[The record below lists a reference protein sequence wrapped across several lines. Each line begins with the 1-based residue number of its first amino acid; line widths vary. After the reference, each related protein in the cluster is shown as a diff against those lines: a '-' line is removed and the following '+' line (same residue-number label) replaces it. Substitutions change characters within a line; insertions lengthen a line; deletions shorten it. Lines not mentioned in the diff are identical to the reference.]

1 MDLYTKYDSVFKLYG
16 IHQPEVIAKHWQEP
30 HRYYHNEGHLAHLIK
45 EIEQLYNRQEINEE
59 QRDALLVTAYFHDVI
74 YDPTRDDNEER
85 SAEFFIQ
92 MADSHPNTQ
101 LVKEMILDTRDHE
114 AKSELSEKF
123 IQLDMQIVANA
134 SFPQLLDWER
144 KIFKEYQYL
153 DYEIYRQG
161 RLDLLQKFKA
171 KFPQN
176 ATNLQHLIDY
186 LEKHRPN
193 IGLYP
198 GSFNPFHN
206 GHLNI
211 LQKGEQIFD
220 KVIVARGINPNKKDV
235 DMSELHLKVLKYRQT
250 DTYSGFLTHYLTRKE
265 GYANVTL
272 IRGLRNGDDLDYEVN
287 QLRFMEDM
295 KPDIKLVFITCDK
308 EFEHISSTAL
318 KNLNKLDPSFSD
330 KYAPN

>member
-1 MDLYTKYDSVFKLYG
+1 MNLYTKYDSVFKLFG
-16 IHQPEVIAKHWQEP
+16 IARPELVAQHWQEP
-30 HRYYHNEGHLAHLIK
+30 HRYYHNEEHLAHLIGG
-45 EIEQLYNRQEINEE
+45 IEQLYNKQQIDEE
-59 QRDALLVTAYFHDVI
+59 QRDTLLITAYFHDVI
-74 YDPTRDDNEER
+74 YDPTRNDNEER
-85 SAEFFIQ
+85 SADFFIQ

-101 LVKEMILDTRDHE
+101 LVKEMILDTRNHE
-114 AKSELSEKF
+114 ASSELSATF
-123 IQLDMQIVANA
+123 INLDMQVVSNS
-134 SFPQLLDWER
+134 SFSELLAWER

-161 RLDLLQKFKA
+161 RLDLLQNIKN

-176 ATNLQHLIDY
+176 ATNIQHLIDY
-186 LEKHRPN
+186 LKTHRPN

-211 LQKGEQIFD
+211 LEKGEQIFD
-220 KVIVARGINPNKKDV
+220 KVIVARGINPSKMDV
-235 DMSELHLKVLKYRQT
+235 NASELHLKVLKYRQT

-265 GYANVTL
+265 GLANITL

-295 KPDIKLVFITCDK
+295 KPDIKLIFITCDK

-318 KNLNKLDPSFSD
+318 KNLNKLDPDFSSR
-330 KYAPN
+330 YTPN